1 MSDPQGESCK
11 SSNPQSESCK
21 SLDPQGESC
30 KSLDPQGESC
40 KSLDPQGESCK
51 SSQYLDKHFEAKI
64 LENLAKQKP
73 SELFQQKIILA
84 TSTDTVSKKLFK
96 EQFSCNTK
104 TPPIEK
110 TEELVDN
117 SSPTM
122 ERTGIVLLFGC
133 VLVLFVIVLILVY
146 IISYERSQVWQVNPS
161 YTSYNRDH
169 SVNLELNT
177 NRLFTANE
185 DVDFVIISLEKRI
198 PTHFE
203 VLKKDFAREGISV
216 TLFKGINGKELK
228 VEDYTMTPQ
237 YRAFFL
243 NNQKEFAAGSTKTN
257 YMGHLGATLSHLEVL
272 KNVKNMTVICED
284 DIDIHTNFRIKFQDA
299 IAAVTKLDPN
309 WDILLLG
316 YTANYNDYHFHKRN
330 DRYPIY
336 EGGIVKI
343 DSWIGGW
350 AYVVRNETVAKKIVK
365 LLTTPALSW
374 HCDLRISEENRNGN
388 LNAYACMPTI
398 CDHAGSLRIS
408 SWDFTQTGKWATIK
422 SDTNL

>member
-1 MSDPQGESCK
+1 MSND
-11 SSNPQSESCK
+11 
-21 SLDPQGESC
+21 
-30 KSLDPQGESC
+30 
-40 KSLDPQGESCK
+40 
-51 SSQYLDKHFEAKI
+51 SQYLDKAIEAKL
-64 LENLAKQKP
+64 LENWAKKQENTNIQSLPTQENIIP
-73 SELFQQKIILA
+73 SGSIQEKIVAVI
-84 TSTDTVSKKLFK
+84 STDSDTNPL
-96 EQFSCNTK
+96 
-104 TPPIEK
+104 EK
-110 TEELVDN
+110 V
-117 SSPTM
+117 
-122 ERTGIVLLFGC
+122 GIFLLFGC
-133 VLVLFVIVLILVY
+133 VLVLFIIVLILVY
-146 IISYERSQVWQVNPS
+146 IISYERSNLWQANPS
-161 YTSYNRDH
+161 HSRDH
-169 SVNLELNT
+169 SVDLQLNT

-185 DVDFVIISLEKRI
+185 DVDFVVISLEKRMS
-198 PTHFE
+198 THFQ
-203 VLKKDFAREGISV
+203 VIKNDFAKEGIAV
-216 TLFKGINGKELK
+216 TLFQGINGKNLK
-228 VEDYTMTPQ
+228 VEEYTMTAQ

-243 NNQKEFAAGSTKTN
+243 NNQKEFAAGKTKTN

-272 KNVKNMTVICED
+272 RNVKNMTVICED
-284 DIDIHTNFRIKFQDA
+284 DIDIHSNFRTKFQDA

-309 WDILLLG
+309 WEILLLG

-350 AYVVRNETVAKKIVK
+350 AYVVRNSQVAQKIVK

-388 LNAYACMPTI
+388 LNTYACMPTL

>member
-1 MSDPQGESCK
+1 MSDPQGESCN
-11 SSNPQSESCK
+11 SSLAKGSDPCMSLAKGSE
-21 SLDPQGESC
+21 D
-30 KSLDPQGESC
+30 
-40 KSLDPQGESCK
+40 
-51 SSQYLDKHFEAKI
+51 SQYLDKHFEAKI
-64 LENLAKQKP
+64 LENLAKQKASEVSIDIPLSPAGKIVHSP
-73 SELFQQKIILA
+73 SHA
-84 TSTDTVSKKLFK
+84 
-96 EQFSCNTK
+96 
-104 TPPIEK
+104 
-110 TEELVDN
+110 EELIDN
-117 SSPTM
+117 SSPTV

-146 IISYERSQVWQVNPS
+146 IISYERSQVWQANPS
-161 YTSYNRDH
+161 YNLCGLDSGDTSYNRDH
-169 SVNLELNT
+169 SVNLDLNT

-203 VLKKDFAREGISV
+203 VLKKDFAQEGIAV